1 MEYGHGRIR
10 MLAEAA
16 LMLMLA
22 MPAACFQFQAQGPL
36 LLRSSSVSRPE
47 RIPLQGWAA
56 YPLCRA
62 ARADA
67 RCASGVVLVC
77 MAADGDPL
85 RLHRAS
91 ALRSMTAAVVASA
104 LPVEAALT
112 EDDEEESDDSQVI
125 DLDGVDG
132 KKLAILV
139 GAFVFA
145 DVISAFLTG
154 RSVIPFPFG
163 HRTHL
168 SPILTHVPLYEHAC
182 TQSLIS
188 GLVCSFTC
196 LMHSPFVHANTFAH
210 ASRVIARSRMRKSH
224 TSPRAPVPV
233 VFEQTVGMMFALTL
247 HLTD

>member
-22 MPAACFQFQAQGPL
+22 MPAACFQFQAQGSL

-47 RIPLQGWAA
+47 RIPLQGV
-56 YPLCRA
+56 
-62 ARADA
+62 
-67 RCASGVVLVC
+67 GLVC

-91 ALRSMTAAVVASA
+91 ALRFMTAAVVANT

-154 RSVIPFPFG
+154 RSVIPFPFVAQQKDSDWKTKVLDQLLEDEKKKNAAKMG
-163 HRTHL
+163 VSVTTESTGKGRVSSTGDYAKTDPFEIAKEKYKKKPSLDELKRDL
-168 SPILTHVPLYEHAC
+168 SKKLDTKDEDDDD
-182 TQSLIS
+182 
-188 GLVCSFTC
+188 F
-196 LMHSPFVHANTFAH
+196 
-210 ASRVIARSRMRKSH
+210 
-224 TSPRAPVPV
+224 
-233 VFEQTVGMMFALTL
+233 
-247 HLTD
+247 

>member
-1 MEYGHGRIR
+1 MGKGSDMEYGHGRIR

-22 MPAACFQFQAQGPL
+22 MPAACFQFQAQGSL

-47 RIPLQGWAA
+47 RIPLQGV
-56 YPLCRA
+56 
-62 ARADA
+62 
-67 RCASGVVLVC
+67 GLVC

-91 ALRSMTAAVVASA
+91 ALRSMTAAVVAST

-154 RSVIPFPFG
+154 RSVIPFPFVAQ
-163 HRTHL
+163 HKD
-168 SPILTHVPLYEHAC
+168 S
-182 TQSLIS
+182 
-188 GLVCSFTC
+188 
-196 LMHSPFVHANTFAH
+196 
-210 ASRVIARSRMRKSH
+210 
-224 TSPRAPVPV
+224 
-233 VFEQTVGMMFALTL
+233 
-247 HLTD
+247 D

>member
-1 MEYGHGRIR
+1 
-10 MLAEAA
+10 
-16 LMLMLA
+16 
-22 MPAACFQFQAQGPL
+22 
-36 LLRSSSVSRPE
+36 
-47 RIPLQGWAA
+47 
-56 YPLCRA
+56 
-62 ARADA
+62 
-67 RCASGVVLVC
+67 

-91 ALRSMTAAVVASA
+91 ALRFMTAAVVANT

-163 HRTHL
+163 FRTHL
-168 SPILTHVPLYEHAC
+168 SPMLTHVPPCERAC
-182 TQSLIS
+182 TQSLIY
-188 GLVCSFTC
+188 GLLCSFPC
-196 LMHSPFVHANTFAH
+196 LTHSLFMHANTFAH
-210 ASRVIARSRMRKSH
+210 ASRVIDRSRMRKSH
-224 TSPRAPVPV
+224 THPLARLSLLCLNKQLVRCSR
-233 VFEQTVGMMFALTL
+233 
-247 HLTD
+247 

>member
-1 MEYGHGRIR
+1 
-10 MLAEAA
+10 
-16 LMLMLA
+16 
-22 MPAACFQFQAQGPL
+22 
-36 LLRSSSVSRPE
+36 
-47 RIPLQGWAA
+47 
-56 YPLCRA
+56 
-62 ARADA
+62 
-67 RCASGVVLVC
+67 

-91 ALRSMTAAVVASA
+91 ALRSMTAAVVAST

-163 HRTHL
+163 YRTHL
-168 SPILTHVPLYEHAC
+168 SPMLTHVPPYEHAC
-182 TQSLIS
+182 TQSLIH
-188 GLVCSFTC
+188 GLLCSFPC
-196 LMHSPFVHANTFAH
+196 LTHSPFVHANTFAH
-210 ASRVIARSRMRKSH
+210 ASRVIDRSRMPKSH
-224 TSPRAPVPV
+224 THPLARLSLLCLNKQLVRCSR
-233 VFEQTVGMMFALTL
+233 
-247 HLTD
+247 